1 MNETISVR
9 KPTMHCN
16 IAPEKWRQALE
27 IKELCKLA
35 CHVRVIISVTFEM
48 AAASNIEKTVYL
60 DYNATTPLAPSVL
73 QIIHETLR
81 DAWGNPSSSH
91 FAGKQAKEIINVA
104 RNRVATM
111 IGASNHNIVF
121 TSGGT
126 EANNM
131 VFFSAMKHYNN
142 CCDKK
147 GGEKSLPHFITS
159 NIEHDSV
166 TLAIENMVKEGL
178 CERSIVGISPSTGTV
193 DVEQIFNEIRPNTC
207 LISVMMANNE
217 SGVIQVIL
225 I

>member
-1 MNETISVR
+1 
-9 KPTMHCN
+9 MHCN

-217 SGVIQVIL
+217 SGVIQVI
-225 I
+225 